1 MRRPLCRCGSARL
14 NDQHGRRAVIVA
26 VNATAG
32 VMNVSKNKLLAAVTL
47 GASQTQIFVH
57 VVLPA
62 TVPFILTGMRIAM
75 GNSFTAVVSAEMI
88 SANRGLGYLI
98 YHSRLWMATDTI
110 FLSILILGFFGLGAD
125 ILFREVIKRFARRF
139 GAVA

>member
-1 MRRPLCRCGSARL
+1 
-14 NDQHGRRAVIVA
+14 
-26 VNATAG
+26 
-32 VMNVSKNKLLAAVTL
+32 MNVSKNKLLAAVTI

-98 YHSRLWMATDTI
+98 YDSRLWMATDTI